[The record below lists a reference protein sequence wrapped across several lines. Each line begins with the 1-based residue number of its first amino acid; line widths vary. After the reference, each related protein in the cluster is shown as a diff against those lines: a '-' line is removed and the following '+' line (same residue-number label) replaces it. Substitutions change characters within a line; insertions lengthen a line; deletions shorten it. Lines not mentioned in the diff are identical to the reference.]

1 MSIAVDN
8 LAQVEK
14 REQKA
19 AFATKT
25 DSPSSLKLPKRIP
38 EIDGLR
44 GIAIMVCLFFHYVFM
59 ATRGQ
64 PPQPLGYLH
73 AASRLLWS
81 GVDLFFV
88 ISGFLIGGIL
98 MDVRD
103 SPNYFSTFYIRRFF
117 RILPLYF
124 LFIGLVALAYRFIY
138 PAVGAPMAWI
148 FEVRLPWYSYLT
160 FLNNFGMSKENS
172 TGPTILAVTWSLAVE
187 EQFYLALPLLIRS
200 VRRSAL
206 PYVFIAGIVI
216 APIVRLFIVFH
227 YRAHLW
233 ATYVLLP
240 CRMDSLLLGA
250 LCAYCVREP
259 SIWKWMVN
267 HRRSLMLLCL
277 GLIVG
282 MPALNSDGVPFTLL
296 YATLGYGW
304 MSLFYST
311 ILMLA
316 LTGPESFLSRTMR
329 RPRLASLGE
338 IGYSVYLF
346 HLGIYCLCMTLITG
360 HGWVLR
366 NWKDF
371 GVSLFAVAITFGIAK
386 LTWKYFERPILRWG
400 HSWHY

>member
-1 MSIAVDN
+1 
-8 LAQVEK
+8 
-14 REQKA
+14 
-19 AFATKT
+19 
-25 DSPSSLKLPKRIP
+25 
-38 EIDGLR
+38 
-44 GIAIMVCLFFHYVFM
+44 
-59 ATRGQ
+59 
-64 PPQPLGYLH
+64 
-73 AASRLLWS
+73 
-81 GVDLFFV
+81 
-88 ISGFLIGGIL
+88 
-98 MDVRD
+98 
-103 SPNYFSTFYIRRFF
+103 
-117 RILPLYF
+117 
-124 LFIGLVALAYRFIY
+124 
-138 PAVGAPMAWI
+138 
-148 FEVRLPWYSYLT
+148 
-160 FLNNFGMSKENS
+160 
-172 TGPTILAVTWSLAVE
+172 
-187 EQFYLALPLLIRS
+187 
-200 VRRSAL
+200 
-206 PYVFIAGIVI
+206 
-216 APIVRLFIVFH
+216 
-227 YRAHLW
+227 
-233 ATYVLLP
+233 
-240 CRMDSLLLGA
+240 
-250 LCAYCVREP
+250 
-259 SIWKWMVN
+259 
-267 HRRSLMLLCL
+267 MLLCL